1 MSKYWNQSDG
11 KKCYACKIRWSV
23 TYWRSEPGK
32 MKRTRPGY
40 RRRRCTKTMMMIL
53 TFWVLKSRNIS
64 NKEQCKKVGEKW
76 GTEKKVRKKRERE
89 EAKKRTTRSCLGV
102 TWLDLESS
110 TTLFPGTAIERV
122 RTGPPCSLMTGVLP
136 CSGPT
141 GGLLR
146 KTLIHRPM

>member
-1 MSKYWNQSDG
+1 MQEEG
-11 KKCYACKIRWSV
+11 
-23 TYWRSEPGK
+23 
-32 MKRTRPGY
+32 
-40 RRRRCTKTMMMIL
+40 RRK
-53 TFWVLKSRNIS
+53 VRNR
-64 NKEQCKKVGEKW
+64 K
-76 GTEKKVRKKRERE
+76 KKVRKKRERE
-89 EAKKRTTRSCLGV
+89 KVKKRTTRSCPGV